1 MAISFPILCPGS
13 PCFAGVSR
21 LNRAKSVRASIP
33 MTLALLVLVSS
44 APCASGWPFKA
55 KSTGTP
61 KGFET
66 ATVVET
72 AQTLSCSGSCS
83 AFTEPAT
90 AFCFRMGDQVLL
102 AEGSSYLHDRKFA
115 DMDEIA
121 GKEVLIRVSR
131 FWIWLRPPGGSELKL
146 THGSR
151 FEQFKDAGC
160 VREVHK
166 PILATANREKR
177 PAHVPAAAIA
187 IVGPDKG
194 DSPQLF
200 LWYACAMRS
209 DVATIACRRWYRN
222 GDQASL
228 DWYCAQTLNGAPVKA
243 DFAIDPTL
251 SQAGRL
257 VLTSGDVLKH
267 DGRSRIN
274 DALERPGEPCF

>member
-1 MAISFPILCPGS
+1 MAILFPT
-13 PCFAGVSR
+13 PCLAGVFR
-21 LNRAKSVRASIP
+21 LDRARRLRASIHF
-33 MTLALLVLVSS
+33 TAALLVLVSS
-44 APCASGWPFKA
+44 TAAASGWPFKA
-55 KSTGTP
+55 KSPGTP

-72 AQTLSCSGSCS
+72 AQTISCSGSCT
-83 AFTEPAT
+83 AFAEPAT
-90 AFCFRMGDQVLL
+90 AFCFRMGDQV
-102 AEGSSYLHDRKFA
+102 KFA

-131 FWIWLRPPGGSELKL
+131 LWIWLRPPGGSEVRL

-151 FEQFKDAGC
+151 FEEFKDAGC

-166 PILATANREKR
+166 PILATANGEKR
-177 PAHVPAAAIA
+177 RAKVPAAAMA

-200 LWYACAMRS
+200 LWYACAMNS
-209 DVATIACRRWYRN
+209 DAATIACRRWYRN
-222 GDQASL
+222 GDEASK

-257 VLTSGDVLKH
+257 VLTSGAVLKH

-274 DALERPGEPCF
+274 DALERPGEACF